1 MAETLPGIVVA
12 LTGDASGAL
21 KALGATDKA
30 LTATGA
36 KARTVE
42 RDLGRMG
49 LSLTGALGAMT
60 RPITAA
66 SAALGG
72 MTAAASRALNAVSG
86 LGSKLAAAGAVAGAA
101 MAGAVATAAQED
113 PAAARAM
120 ASFQAT
126 STSLG
131 VELTRVVLPAV
142 RAVTQT
148 IADLTAWFRSLDP
161 EVRANIGSWAAFAVQ
176 ATAAVG
182 IAGKLAGALGGVA
195 ALAAPL
201 LPVAAALGLAALAAG
216 ALYKSL
222 KDSAGIDVATI
233 KDAWLDF
240 AGTMLGVYSKLG
252 AGWLSIVNTIRESLR
267 GLKEDLANVFRPDI
281 DYAQLTMPGAA
292 GDAARAEL
300 DRRTAA
306 RRLPEDDWLKQLE
319 AKLRAG
325 LAGEDLRKAM
335 ADGGKAAADG
345 LAYSFAGLK
354 DMFKDLG
361 KELGLDEL
369 LAGKRPRGTP
379 LSGIPLVPMRQDPF
393 ATQSGL
399 AAGPGVFDVS
409 DRAVLA
415 AENERSIA
423 MWQQA
428 MQEEYRLAAEHA
440 KQQEAFAE
448 GAFMHAVQLEEA
460 RIAFYDAER
469 ARLPSMLQAFATFA
483 EGWHDAFMQLDRETR
498 GIMATAAGALQGM
511 LGKAGGVFEAA
522 AKGMGAGGPL
532 GALVG
537 AGGALLAGSEQAKR
551 FTAVLDTIVQ
561 GASDALGTALEPLIT
576 TLGGAL
582 LAVRPLFEFLGG
594 LLTALL
600 GPLEGLA
607 APLVAL
613 APVFQALAATVQ
625 VVVDLLGGLVGGAL
639 GLAFRALFEV
649 FKVVGVIVLGVAYAI
664 QTVWNGIAEA
674 VNLILGGIGDLFG
687 QDWRVFPVADTDAT
701 AAALQELTG
710 LTYEAATA
718 KARETAASV
727 NLTDAMRST
736 AAQLLNVPEVLRVSA
751 LRFAASRAEG
761 LPGEM
766 VPAGGAPVP
775 TGGGTAGTLPGEP
788 GAGVTVF
795 IGGQPLRQQLVIERK
810 LNGDRV
816 SAAELEGLFRGGG

>member
-36 KARTVE
+36 KTRTVE

-72 MTAAASRALNAVSG
+72 MTAVAGKALNAVSG
-86 LGSKLAAAGAVAGAA
+86 LGAKLATAGAVAGAA
-101 MAGAVATAAQED
+101 IAAAVATAAQED

-126 STSLG
+126 STALG

-161 EVRANIGSWAAFAVQ
+161 ELKASIGSWAAFAVQ

-182 IAGKLAGALGGVA
+182 IAGKLAGAVGGVA
-195 ALAAPL
+195 ALAAPM
-201 LPVAAALGLAALAAG
+201 LPLVAAIGLVAIAAG
-216 ALYKSL
+216 ALYQSL
-222 KDSAGIDVATI
+222 KESAGIDLGDITSAFADFGSTI
-233 KDAWLDF
+233 WTASVTPLRV
-240 AGTMLGVYSKLG
+240 LVSL
-252 AGWLSIVNTIRESLR
+252 VNTLREGIRSLAVDFR
-267 GLKEDLANVFRPDI
+267 ELFREDINYADLASADPRVR
-281 DYAQLTMPGAA
+281 AA
-292 GDAARAEL
+292 TEARLQERMAARAP
-300 DRRTAA
+300 AK
-306 RRLPEDDWLKQLE
+306 DWLADLDAKLSAGLTGADVKKAAEALGGMAGDGFKHSLKGLE
-319 AKLRAG
+319 ALYKDAS
-325 LAGEDLRKAM
+325 KA
-335 ADGGKAAADG
+335 
-345 LAYSFAGLK
+345 
-354 DMFKDLG
+354 
-361 KELGLDEL
+361 LGLDKL
-369 LAGKRPRGTP
+369 FDQIRGGMPKGTP
-379 LSGIPLVPMRQDPF
+379 LSGFLYREPQDVF
-393 ATQSGL
+393 AIRSGL
-399 AAGPGVFDVS
+399 APGPGAISVG
-409 DRAVLA
+409 DRYLIA
-415 AENERSIA
+415 AMA
-423 MWQQA
+423 
-428 MQEEYRLAAEHA
+428 EEARVY
-440 KQQEAFAE
+440 AE
-448 GAFMHAVQLEEA
+448 GAFLHAVQLEEA
-460 RIAFYDAER
+460 RVAFYDAER

-483 EGWHDAFMQLDRETR
+483 EGWHDAFMQLDKETR
-498 GIMATAAGALQGM
+498 GIVATAAGALQGM
-511 LGKAGGVFEAA
+511 LGKAGSVFEAA
-522 AKGMGAGGPL
+522 AKGMEAGGPL

-551 FTAVLDTIVQ
+551 FTAISDTIVQ
-561 GASDALGTALEPLIT
+561 GASDALGMALEPLIT

-582 LAVRPLFEFLGG
+582 LAVRPLFDFLGG

-600 GPLEGLA
+600 GPLEGLS

-649 FKVVGVIVLGVAYAI
+649 FKVVGVIVLGIAYAI
-664 QTVWNGIAEA
+664 QTVWNGIADA
-674 VNLILGGIGDLFG
+674 VNFILGSIGDLFG
-687 QDWRVFPVADTDAT
+687 QDWRLLPRADTDAT
-701 AAALQELTG
+701 GAALQELTG

-718 KARETAASV
+718 KAKETAASV

-766 VPAGGAPVP
+766 VPAGAGGAPVP
-775 TGGGTAGTLPGEP
+775 TGGGTTGTLPGEP
-788 GAGVTVF
+788 GAGVTVL
-795 IGGQPLRQQLVIERK
+795 IGGQALRQQLVIERK